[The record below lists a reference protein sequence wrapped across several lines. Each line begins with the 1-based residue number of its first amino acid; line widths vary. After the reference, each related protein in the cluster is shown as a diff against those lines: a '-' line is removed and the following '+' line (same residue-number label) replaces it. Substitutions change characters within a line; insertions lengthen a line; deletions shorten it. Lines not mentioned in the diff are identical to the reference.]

1 MGIIAIINNVTPAKY
16 LARIIFKS
24 EIGRVSNSSIV
35 PVLLSS
41 AIERM
46 VIAGIKIRKITGD
59 KLKKGIKSASA
70 PSSKFVLKEI
80 NSFLSSIIGYVFI
93 IIYLI
98 ASGLFHWI
106 LSNNANLLE
115 GAEADLIPFFNLS
128 PVIFLILIPA
138 ITMRSIAEERRTGTI
153 ELLLTRP
160 ISDLKIILA
169 KYFAGVTLL
178 IIAIIPTITYF
189 ISMYYLGKP
198 VGIIDLGAT
207 FTSYIGLTLL
217 GSVFIA
223 IGIFASSLTN
233 SQIVAFILAMFLCWI
248 FYDGFNLLGNFSQI
262 GELDYIIQ
270 YIGIAFHYDSIKKGV
285 IEISD
290 LLYFLSVIVLFISA
304 ALVVVRTFKK

>member
-1 MGIIAIINNVTPAKY
+1 MRALY
-16 LARIIFKS
+16 
-24 EIGRVSNSSIV
+24 
-35 PVLLSS
+35 
-41 AIERM
+41 
-46 VIAGIKIRKITGD
+46 
-59 KLKKGIKSASA
+59 
-70 PSSKFVLKEI
+70 LKEI

-106 LSNNANLLE
+106 VSFNTNLLE
-115 GAEADLIPFFNLS
+115 GAESDLIPFFNLS

-178 IIAIIPTITYF
+178 IIAIIPTICYF
-189 ISMYYLGKP
+189 VSMYYLGKP
-198 VGIIDLGAT
+198 VGIIDVGAT
-207 FTSYIGLTLL
+207 FTSYIGLIFL
-217 GSVFIA
+217 GSVFVA
-223 IGIFASSLTN
+223 IGIFASCLTN

-262 GELDYIIQ
+262 GGLDYIIQ
-270 YIGIAFHYDSIKKGV
+270 YIGIEFHYDSIKKGV
-285 IEISD
+285 IELSDIIYFIS
-290 LLYFLSVIVLFISA
+290 LIVLFISCS
-304 ALVVVRTFKK
+304 LTIVKTLKK